1 MARQEAD
8 VTCFEIVQALE
19 PKYWDW
25 TTDECAAI
33 SASDTRA
40 IGSII
45 KSRLEKAGCVITE
58 LYIIQHDK
66 DIQNGWDEGAM
77 QSVITYKSH
86 HVHCYVKC
94 SKGLL
99 LGEISYAVGV
109 EPQYINKAK
118 QGRYAWDN
126 MVAYAIHA
134 KEWDKHPY
142 DPHEVVTLAGEDYMS
157 VYTRRKEAWEK
168 GKATKK
174 SKTAKADID
183 WLEEKILRGE
193 ILRNQ
198 VILTDEYYEIYA
210 RNRRRCDEA
219 FDTYAQRKTY
229 KTIQAMENGEFSLSV
244 IFITGKSHAGKS
256 RFTDFLVENIKKQ
269 VLETKGEQWT
279 SCSVAASNPFDEYMG
294 EEILV
299 MDDLRGIA
307 LSASDWLKLLDPDRV
322 NIGSA
327 RYRNKKIACRVIII
341 NSEKDVLDFFYFMKS
356 GGGDRSEA
364 MDQFIRRIMSRVV
377 VYRVP
382 DTDERRVEIG
392 MMNETEPYRVPSP
405 ADRRSEM
412 LTLHH
417 SFDSC
422 DDPYSDKSYQDG
434 LVYLTNEVLKRNKI
448 DVRQEVP
455 DEYTEKA
462 KQAYIEN
469 EQKRSHGKE
478 E

>member
-45 KSRLEKAGCVITE
+45 KSRLEKAGCVITD

-142 DPHEVVTLAGEDYMS
+142 DPHEVVTLAGD
-157 VYTRRKEAWEK
+157 
-168 GKATKK
+168 
-174 SKTAKADID
+174 
-183 WLEEKILRGE
+183 LRGE

-210 RNRRRCDEA
+210 RNKRRCDEA

-327 RYRNKKIACRVIII
+327 RYRNKKIA
-341 NSEKDVLDFFYFMKS
+341 
-356 GGGDRSEA
+356 
-364 MDQFIRRIMSRVV
+364 
-377 VYRVP
+377 
-382 DTDERRVEIG
+382 
-392 MMNETEPYRVPSP
+392 
-405 ADRRSEM
+405 
-412 LTLHH
+412 
-417 SFDSC
+417 
-422 DDPYSDKSYQDG
+422 
-434 LVYLTNEVLKRNKI
+434 
-448 DVRQEVP
+448 
-455 DEYTEKA
+455 
-462 KQAYIEN
+462 
-469 EQKRSHGKE
+469 
-478 E
+478 